1 LRHYRVSLRDVL
13 EAHAQSLQFGG
24 RPGIRSL
31 ELIESAIGRPYS
43 GYYRSL
49 AKKAAALTQ
58 SLAKNHGFVDA
69 NKRTTALIVLLLIKR
84 SRYIVSGVDA
94 DIGQEL
100 ERLILDVVENRIS
113 LEQVIEWF
121 EARLEAAR

>member
-1 LRHYRVSLRDVL
+1 VL

-24 RPGIRSL
+24 RSGIRSL

-58 SLAKNHGFVDA
+58 SLSKNHGFVDA
-69 NKRTTALIVLLLIKR
+69 NKRTTALVVLLLIKH
-84 SRYIVSGVDA
+84 SRYALRGIDA
-94 DIGQEL
+94 DIDREL
-100 ERLILDVVENRIS
+100 EDLILDVVENR
-113 LEQVIEWF
+113 LALAQAVEWF
-121 EARLEAAR
+121 EIRLEPIKTTS